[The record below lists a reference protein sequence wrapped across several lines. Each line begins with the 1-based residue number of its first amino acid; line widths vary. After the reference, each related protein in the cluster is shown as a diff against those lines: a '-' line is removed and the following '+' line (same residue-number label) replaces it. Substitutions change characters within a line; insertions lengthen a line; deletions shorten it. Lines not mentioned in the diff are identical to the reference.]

1 MSLPCIRSLFDLE
14 LVAANWFFTR
24 YFVATRASICHSRH
38 GCPGRQGINKEIMTG
53 NNEFTCEFMRYR
65 LVSDCHHATT
75 VKINSIRMA
84 YRKARTPG
92 SRNV

>member
-1 MSLPCIRSLFDLE
+1 
-14 LVAANWFFTR
+14 
-24 YFVATRASICHSRH
+24 
-38 GCPGRQGINKEIMTG
+38 MTG